1 MSLTVEQ
8 QDKKRD
14 LLLNSPVHKI
24 IPRMA
29 LPSIISMMVTTFY
42 NLADTFFV
50 SFLGTEATAAV
61 GVNFSLDS
69 LIMTA
74 GSFLA
79 IGANSYI
86 ARLLGAKQDHKASQ
100 VLSTAFFTSIM
111 TGLFATIAG
120 LLFLDSLVRGLG
132 ADESILQYSKDY
144 AGYVLF
150 AAPFMAS
157 SLVMNQCLRSEGSP
171 VYSMIG
177 IVSGAVLNIGL
188 DPLFI
193 FSFGWGVKGASAAT
207 AISKFVSFSI
217 LLMPYL
223 RRSSLLHLSI
233 RHIKYS
239 RDIVSE
245 IVKMGFPSLVRFGLS
260 AASTIVLNNIAIS
273 FSDSVLAAVSV
284 VNRVMMFLNAA
295 IIGFCQGFQPVA
307 GYSWGA
313 RRFERVYKAY
323 WFSIVAGVSAISVL
337 AIIMAVFAP
346 QIMHLFTATDQEMIR
361 IGVFSIRLQ
370 CMALPIFAWVAVV
383 NFSYAALGK
392 AKGAALLS
400 LSRQGICLVPMLL
413 ILPRIFGELGLA
425 GAQAAAD
432 LLTLL
437 LAVPLNISLLRD
449 IKCRIRAEIS

>member
-14 LLLNSPVHKI
+14 MLLNSPVHQL
-24 IPRMA
+24 IPKMA
-29 LPSIISMMVTTFY
+29 IPSIISMMVMTFY

-50 SFLGTEATAAV
+50 SFLGTGATAAV

-79 IGANSYI
+79 VGANSYI
-86 ARLLGAKQDHKASQ
+86 ARLIGAKQDHKASQ
-100 VLSTAFFTSIM
+100 VLSTAFFTSIL
-111 TGLFATIAG
+111 TGLFAAVAG
-120 LLFLDSLVRGLG
+120 LIFLDALVRGLG
-132 ADESILQYSKDY
+132 ATESIVQYSKDY
-144 AGYVLF
+144 AGYVLL

-171 VYSMIG
+171 IYSMIG

-193 FSFGWGVKGASAAT
+193 FGFGWGIKGASAAT
-207 AISKFVSFSI
+207 AISKFVSFFI
-217 LLMPYL
+217 LLLPYM

-233 RHIKYS
+233 RHVKYS

-245 IVKMGFPSLVRFGLS
+245 IVKMGFPSLLRFGLS
-260 AASTIVLNNIAIS
+260 AVSTIVLNNIAAS
-273 FSDSVLAAVSV
+273 FSDSVLAAMSV

-307 GYSWGA
+307 GFNWGA
-313 RRFERVYKAY
+313 KRFSRVYKSY
-323 WFSIVAGVSAISVL
+323 WFSTIAGVSVISVL
-337 AIIMAVFAP
+337 AVIMAVFAP
-346 QIMHLFTATDQEMIR
+346 DIMKLFTVDDQEMIQTG
-361 IGVFSIRLQ
+361 IFSIRLQ
-370 CMALPIFAWVAVV
+370 CMTLPIFAWVAVV
-383 NFSYAALGK
+383 NFSYSALGK

-400 LSRQGICLVPMLL
+400 LSRQGICLIPMLL
-413 ILPRIFGELGLA
+413 ILPRIFGAYGLA
-425 GAQAAAD
+425 GSQAAAD
-432 LLTLL
+432 VLTLF
-437 LAVPLNISLLRD
+437 LAVPLNVYLLRE
-449 IKCRIRAEIS
+449 IKSLIKTEIR